1 MRVNK
6 EDFLKA
12 VILVKNLSEDDD
24 CVLEFLWGK
33 CDQDDDGFIEVD
45 DFNNICDV
53 LVCNVKENESETT
66 GYAVSSP
73 YDSGWGGGGGGGVG
87 GGDIWAFEAE
97 RRRLRLWDRFL
108 VGGLFPKL
116 RVVIVNRLFRHS
128 ILFCILA
135 SNFVLIFNANKSL
148 VSGEDIEGVGLAVEI
163 MDWGFIIFFLF
174 EMCLK
179 VGAVGLR
186 GYLKTPW

>member
-1 MRVNK
+1 M
-6 EDFLKA
+6 
-12 VILVKNLSEDDD
+12 
-24 CVLEFLWGK
+24 
-33 CDQDDDGFIEVD
+33 
-45 DFNNICDV
+45 
-53 LVCNVKENESETT
+53 
-66 GYAVSSP
+66 
-73 YDSGWGGGGGGGVG
+73 
-87 GGDIWAFEAE
+87 
-97 RRRLRLWDRFL
+97 
-108 VGGLFPKL
+108 
-116 RVVIVNRLFRHS
+116 VIVNRLFRHS